1 MNKVMKWLVL
11 LLLWIVATGAGQAQS
26 PPGMT
31 VYNGHVSDG
40 NGNAVEYATVIL
52 LENEVQVGGAVTD
65 DEGNFSMRVK
75 PGKYRL
81 VVQCIGYEPLRKS
94 VALPL
99 GDRDRLILRAS
110 SYALKEVVV
119 QARHIERKA
128 DRFVMSVL
136 PSAGKDG
143 TELLSQ
149 APGVWLSDKN
159 ISINGAQGT
168 KVFVDNREIRL
179 EGEELMSYL
188 RSLKSEDI
196 KRIEVIP
203 IAGVE
208 YEASTKGGV
217 IKISLR
223 RRPDNGM
230 QGYVSL
236 GTSLSPS
243 LQGYIP
249 SASVNARVGK
259 WSLNGAV
266 SGTFTPRDKGEMNSN
281 REYGTVGNRFVSQ
294 SLYDTDSK
302 YGNGRVG
309 AIFEIDSLNSVGA
322 EIEYINQASDGTS
335 WSQTDLV
342 KNSYPMKSTGNYR
355 QKDDYNTFS
364 ATVNYLREM
373 DDRGSV
379 FKVIAD
385 YVSKR
390 STGDNFHTI
399 CYEQSSWSYDTIYR
413 SHAAADYDM
422 ATTDISFQKNLR
434 KKMSLKI
441 GAKYA
446 YTLMDDHSLYEGLT
460 SSGSWIPNE
469 EYGYTLR
476 YNENIVGAYASFS
489 AEIKN
494 WSFVA
499 GVRAEYSKTSDRS
512 EDFSRD
518 YLDLFPNLSVTYA
531 FDPIKRWMLVG
542 QYARNIERP
551 PFYTL
556 NPNRIQSSDYSY
568 QIGNPYLR
576 PTYINRFSVTLVY
589 NYRYTVT
596 VGGNLHHDLIREFCK
611 QDVANPDVSYI
622 TYENHDRENHW
633 FVAVSLPY
641 QPFTWCN
648 LTGNFIGVRQ
658 DIRMTELSSFSSHYL
673 GFANAIATF
682 TLPAGFTVEARYSGT
697 SRLYSGNSEV
707 APRHTVGVMARKKL
721 LNDKL
726 LLAVSVDNIFNQA
739 NEYASTLDVYRTS
752 SRYENG
758 LTGRVFK
765 VALTWNFNSGKK
777 VRKSKIEIGSGSER
791 SRLNEK

>member
-1 MNKVMKWLVL
+1 MVRF
-11 LLLWIVATGAGQAQS
+11 LLLWLWILAIGGSSAQKISGQ
-26 PPGMT
+26 T
-31 VYNGHVSDG
+31 VYKAHVSDAE
-40 NGNAVEYATVIL
+40 GNAVEYATAVL
-52 LENEVQVGGAVTD
+52 LSGEKQVGGAVANSD
-65 DEGNFSMRVK
+65 GDFSMEAEA
-75 PGKYRL
+75 GKYRL
-81 VVQCIGYEPLRKS
+81 VVQCLGYEPLRKE
-94 VALPL
+94 
-99 GDRDRLILRAS
+99 LILPIKRRDS
-110 SYALKEVVV
+110 LILDLSNHVLREVVV
-119 QARHIERKA
+119 QAKNIERKA
-128 DRFVMSVL
+128 DRFIMSVM

-149 APGVWLSDKN
+149 APGVWLSDET

-168 KVFVDNREIRL
+168 KVFVDDREIRL
-179 EGEELMSYL
+179 TGEELLAYL

-266 SGTFTPRDKGEMNSN
+266 SGTFTPRDKGEINSN
-281 REYGTVGNRFVSQ
+281 REYGTVGNKFVSQ

-399 CYEQSSWSYDTIYR
+399 CYEQSSWSYDTVYR

-441 GAKYA
+441 GAKYT
-446 YTLMDDHSLYEGLT
+446 YMLMDDHSLYEGLT

-476 YNENIVGAYASFS
+476 YNENIVGAYASFF

-494 WSFVA
+494 WSFAA

-518 YLDLFPNLSVTYA
+518 YLDLFPNLGVTYA

-568 QIGNPYLR
+568 QIS
-576 PTYINRFSVTLVY
+576 I
-589 NYRYTVT
+589 
-596 VGGNLHHDLIREFCK
+596 
-611 QDVANPDVSYI
+611 
-622 TYENHDRENHW
+622 
-633 FVAVSLPY
+633 
-641 QPFTWCN
+641 
-648 LTGNFIGVRQ
+648 
-658 DIRMTELSSFSSHYL
+658 
-673 GFANAIATF
+673 
-682 TLPAGFTVEARYSGT
+682 
-697 SRLYSGNSEV
+697 
-707 APRHTVGVMARKKL
+707 
-721 LNDKL
+721 
-726 LLAVSVDNIFNQA
+726 VSV
-739 NEYASTLDVYRTS
+739 
-752 SRYENG
+752 
-758 LTGRVFK
+758 
-765 VALTWNFNSGKK
+765 
-777 VRKSKIEIGSGSER
+777 
-791 SRLNEK
+791 

>member
-1 MNKVMKWLVL
+1 MVRF
-11 LLLWIVATGAGQAQS
+11 LLLWLWILAIGGSSAQKISGQ
-26 PPGMT
+26 T
-31 VYNGHVSDG
+31 VYKAHVSDAE
-40 NGNAVEYATVIL
+40 GNAVEYATAVL
-52 LENEVQVGGAVTD
+52 LSGEKQVGGAVANSD
-65 DEGNFSMRVK
+65 GDFSMEAEA
-75 PGKYRL
+75 GKYRL
-81 VVQCIGYEPLRKS
+81 VVQCLGYEPLRKELI
-94 VALPL
+94 LPIKR
-99 GDRDRLILRAS
+99 RDRFI
-110 SYALKEVVV
+110 
-119 QARHIERKA
+119 
-128 DRFVMSVL
+128 MSVM

-149 APGVWLSDKN
+149 APGVWLSDET

-168 KVFVDNREIRL
+168 KVFVDDREIRL
-179 EGEELMSYL
+179 TGEELLAYL

-236 GTSLSPS
+236 GTSLSPF

-266 SGTFTPRDKGEMNSN
+266 SGTFTPRDKGEINSN
-281 REYGTVGNRFVSQ
+281 REYGTVGNKFVSQ

-399 CYEQSSWSYDTIYR
+399 CYEQS
-413 SHAAADYDM
+413 AAADYDM

-441 GAKYA
+441 GVKYT
-446 YTLMDDHSLYEGLT
+446 YMLMDDHSLYEGLT

-494 WSFVA
+494 WSFAA